1 MSEYGVV
8 EDALQAKHNGYGKNK
23 NKKKKNKKHQPTNG
37 ENAMKSKAGNSKGN
51 YLPCKHYGKK
61 GHPPFKCWRR
71 PDAKCNKCNQLGH
84 EAVICRSKNQQP
96 EVEAQVV
103 EEDVEDQ
110 LFVATCFSS
119 SSSSECWL
127 IDSGCTNHMTR
138 DRELFMD
145 LKPAHTSKVTIDN
158 GDHSSERKWHSRNT
172 KFFMYKV
179 NY

>member
-1 MSEYGVV
+1 MERTR
-8 EDALQAKHNGYGKNK
+8 K
-23 NKKKKNKKHQPTNG
+23 KKKKNKKHQPTNG
-37 ENAMKSKAGNSKGN
+37 ENTMKSKAGNSKGN

-127 IDSGCTNHMTR
+127 IDSGCTNHMTH

-145 LKPAHTSKVTIDN
+145 LKPAHTSKLRIDN
-158 GDHSSERKWHSRNT
+158 GDHSSEMKGHGRNT
-172 KFFMYKV
+172 KFFRYKV